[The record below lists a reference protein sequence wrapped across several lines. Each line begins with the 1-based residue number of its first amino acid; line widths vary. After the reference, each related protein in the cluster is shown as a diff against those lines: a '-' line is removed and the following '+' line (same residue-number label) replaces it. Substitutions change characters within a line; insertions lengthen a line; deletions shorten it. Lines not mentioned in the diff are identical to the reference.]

1 MIFQYTYMQRAFI
14 VGILVAIIA
23 PMIGMLVVTKRLSMI
38 GDALSHSSLAGVAAG
53 LLLEINPV
61 LGAAAACAASAL
73 CIEAVRKRMPK
84 FGEMSVAIIMSAGI
98 GLAGVLSGYVKSP
111 MSFNSFLF
119 GSFVSIDREEVWFAA
134 AVAALVLSCFF
145 LFYRQFFYVVFD
157 ERAARLSGVKVGAV
171 NFLITMLTAVTVSAA
186 ARVVGALI
194 VSSLMVI
201 PVACSMQLGKSF
213 KATMAASVL
222 FSLAFTI
229 SGLFLSF
236 YIKGLKTG
244 AAIALLGVACFA
256 AIAAFKKFFGK
267 IKIHGQE

>member
-1 MIFQYTYMQRAFI
+1 MIFQYTYMQRAFA
-14 VGILVAIIA
+14 VGILVAIIT
-23 PMIGMLVVTKRLSMI
+23 PMIGMIVVTKRLSMI

-53 LLLEINPV
+53 LLFGVNPV
-61 LGAAAACAASAL
+61 IGAAMACVASAL
-73 CIEAVRKRMPK
+73 CIEAMRKRITK
-84 FGEMSVAIIMSAGI
+84 FSEMSVAIIMSAGI

-111 MSFNSFLF
+111 MSFNSFFF
-119 GSFVSIDREEVWFAA
+119 GSFVSIDREEVWFAV

-157 ERAARLSGVKVGAV
+157 ERAARLSGVKVGVV

-213 KATMAASVL
+213 KATMAISVL
-222 FSLAFTI
+222 FSLAFTLA
-229 SGLFLSF
+229 GLFLSF
-236 YIKGLKTG
+236 YVSGLKTG
-244 AAIALLGVACFA
+244 GAIALVGVLCFA
-256 AIAAFKKFFGK
+256 AIFAFRKFAEK
-267 IKIHGQE
+267 IKIQIR